1 MTTQNQPIENLLRDL
16 KERAK
21 ELSCL
26 YEVEEILNR
35 SDASPTELFTSIIK
49 AIPAGWQY
57 PDICQAKITHG
68 DAIYRSP
75 NFTETSWVLSANIL
89 VQSEIVGV
97 ISVCYM
103 EEMPAADEGP
113 FLKEERKLINTLAE
127 RLGRRILH
135 QQLREVFERVKSAEE
150 KKREWSII
158 LDLLRR
164 TDPQLLLRIS
174 RKMTNYLCWS
184 GSKEADRLLAHFSPA
199 YKNDESELVEDI
211 NRPHQ
216 KKVLE
221 DFTGVSQEVFRIA
234 IDFLGEPETLSLI
247 QRWIKEDK
255 STFLVNI
262 LENPGTSHSDITDA
276 IGRYHHLDPQGAELS
291 PPREMA
297 FRVSLIRRLLTSQPQ
312 FINIAKHFVRV
323 NDFYDLLHRVIFPA
337 DSHGKLGGKSAGLFL
352 AHHILKKSEKHAEL
366 FRNIKTPK
374 SWYITSDGIL
384 NFMHYNTLEE
394 VVEQK
399 YKNIGQVRQE
409 YPYVVQVFKNSPFP
423 PEIIKGLSLAL
434 DDLGDVPLIVR
445 SSSLLED
452 RMGTAFAGK
461 YKSLFIANQGTKKER
476 LIALMDAVAEVYAS
490 TFSPDPIEYRAERAL
505 LDFHEE
511 MGIMIQEVV
520 GARVGHYFF
529 PSYAGVAFSKNNLRW
544 SPRIKPEDG
553 LVRIV
558 PGLGTR
564 AVDRLSDDY
573 PILMAPGQPGLRVNV
588 SVDEQVRYSPKK
600 IDVIN
605 LQTNTFETVDLKELF
620 RKHGHEFPRVNQ
632 VVSILEDD
640 HISPPMGMHLDFEK
654 DDLVVT
660 FDGLLTRTPF
670 VKQMHTVLNLL
681 EEKLGLAVDIEFASD
696 GEDFYLLQCRPQSHA
711 VDSAPATIPRD
722 IAADRL
728 LFTANRYVSNGVV
741 TGLTHVVY
749 VDPQKY
755 TELSSRSDLIAVG
768 RAVGKLNQL
777 LPKRQFILMGPGRW
791 GSRGDIR
798 LGVSVT
804 YSDINN
810 SAMLVEIARKKGN
823 YLPDLSFGTH
833 FFQDLV
839 EASIRYLPLY
849 PDDPNIRFNEEF
861 FLGAKNILP
870 ELLPEFAGLAETV
883 RVVDVA
889 KTSGGL
895 SLQVLMNAESEQVV
909 GYLTESSV
917 GPEARVVKSE
927 KHFKEKLSDDH
938 WRWRLRMAEH
948 IAAQIDP
955 QRFGVREMYVIGSA
969 KNATAGPASDID
981 LLIHFGGS
989 EKQRRELETWLEG
1002 WSRCLSEMNFL
1013 RTGIKTD
1020 ELLDVHII
1028 TDQDIKKRTSYAVK
1042 IGAVTDAARKLSL
1055 ANETEIN

>member
-1 MTTQNQPIENLLRDL
+1 MNDQNKPIENLLRDL

-26 YEVEEILNR
+26 YEVEEILNK
-35 SDASPTELFTSIIK
+35 SDASPKELFTSIIK
-49 AIPAGWQY
+49 AIPPGWQY
-57 PDICQAKITHG
+57 PDICQAKIAYG
-68 DAIYRSP
+68 DDIYQSP
-75 NFTETSWVLSANIL
+75 NFKETPWVQSANIV
-89 VQSEIVGV
+89 VQNDVVGS
-97 ISVCYM
+97 ISVYYT
-103 EEMPAADEGP
+103 EEMPAEDEGP
-113 FLKEERKLINTLAE
+113 FLKEERKLINTIAE
-127 RLGRRILH
+127 RLSRRIQH
-135 QQLREVFERVKSAEE
+135 QQLKEVFERVKSAEE

-184 GSKEADRLLAHFSPA
+184 GSKDAERLLFHFSPA
-199 YKNDESELVEDI
+199 YKSDDSELTEDI

-216 KKVLE
+216 KKKLE
-221 DFTGVSQEVFRIA
+221 DFGGVSEEVFRIA
-234 IDFLGEPETLSLI
+234 IDYLGEQETLSLI

-262 LENPGTSHSDITDA
+262 LENPGSSHAEVTDA

-291 PPREMA
+291 PPREMG

-323 NDFYDLLHRVIFPA
+323 NDFYDLLHRIIFPA

-352 AHHILKKSEKHAEL
+352 AQHILEKSREYAEL
-366 FRNIKTPK
+366 FQNIKTPK

-434 DDLGDVPLIVR
+434 DDLGDAPLIVR

-476 LIALMDAVAEVYAS
+476 LVALMDAVAEVYAS
-490 TFSPDPIEYRAERAL
+490 TFSPDPIEYRAQRGL

-520 GARVGHYFF
+520 GTRVGHYFF
-529 PSYAGVAFSKNNLRW
+529 PAYAGVAFSKNNLRW

-553 LVRIV
+553 LVRMV

-573 PILMAPGQPGLRVNV
+573 PILLAPGQPGLRVNV
-588 SVDEQVRYSPKK
+588 SLDEQVRYSPKK

-605 LQTNTFETVDLKELF
+605 LQTNTFETVDLKELLQKF
-620 RKHGHEFPRVNQ
+620 GAEYPRVNQ
-632 VVSILEDD
+632 IVSILNNDRLA
-640 HISPPMGMHLDFEK
+640 PPLGMNIDFEK

-660 FDGLLTRTPF
+660 FEGLVARTQF
-670 VKQMHTVLNLL
+670 MKQMHAILKLL
-681 EEKLGLAVDIEFASD
+681 EEKLGLPVDIEFASD
-696 GEDFYLLQCRPQSHA
+696 GKDFYLLQCRPQSYGA
-711 VDSAPATIPRD
+711 DDAPADIPRD
-722 IAADRL
+722 IPNERV
-728 LFTANRYVSNGVV
+728 LFTANRYISNGAV

-755 TELSSRSDLIAVG
+755 SELSSRSDLLAVG
-768 RAVGKLNQL
+768 RAVGKLNQI

-798 LGVSVT
+798 LGVNVT

-810 SAMLVEIARKKGN
+810 SAMLIEIARKKGN

-839 EASIRYLPLY
+839 ETSIRYLPLY
-849 PDDPNIRFNEEF
+849 PDDPDIRFNEEF
-861 FLGAKNILP
+861 FTGAKNILP
-870 ELLPEFAGLAETV
+870 EILPEFSALAETV
-883 RVVDVA
+883 RVIDVA
-889 KTSGGL
+889 RAAAGL
-895 SLQVLMNAESEQVV
+895 SLQVLMNADNEQAV
-909 GYLTESSV
+909 GFLAEIAAAETRIPKIEPAV
-917 GPEARVVKSE
+917 AKPA
-927 KHFKEKLSDDH
+927 DDH

-948 IAAQIDP
+948 IAAQINAK
-955 QRFGVREMYVIGSA
+955 RFGVKALYLIGSA

-981 LLIHFGGS
+981 LLVHFSGS
-989 EKQRRELETWLEG
+989 EKQRRELEVWLEG
-1002 WSRCLSEMNFL
+1002 WSLCLSEMNFL
-1013 RTGIKTD
+1013 RTGVKT
-1020 ELLDVHII
+1020 EGLLDVHII
-1028 TDQDIKKRTSYAVK
+1028 TDEDIKKRTSYAVK
-1042 IGAVTDAARKLSL
+1042 IGAVTDAARQLL
-1055 ANETEIN
+1055 